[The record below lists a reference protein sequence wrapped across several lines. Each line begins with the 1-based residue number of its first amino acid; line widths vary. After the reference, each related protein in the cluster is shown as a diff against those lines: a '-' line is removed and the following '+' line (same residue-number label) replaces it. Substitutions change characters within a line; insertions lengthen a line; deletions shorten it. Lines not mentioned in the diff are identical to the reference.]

1 MQLFK
6 MVLGPILYPLSEK
19 LFSQSPFSLYLSVFL
34 SYCSSTSTAYFT
46 SNFSFLISAPSSV
59 LKALSE
65 HFDLILVSEAGED
78 KQGIVGLVHIQNELD
93 ASRVI

>member
-1 MQLFK
+1 M
-6 MVLGPILYPLSEK
+6 
-19 LFSQSPFSLYLSVFL
+19 
-34 SYCSSTSTAYFT
+34 
-46 SNFSFLISAPSSV
+46 

-93 ASRVI
+93 ASRVIKLICCGMYMVAQHIDSVCALKTNTAFRFATYSCTFVAQSW